1 MTAQE
6 SAGLRLRPGGMGL
19 GFFAS
24 GRPSIAAFLTRRN
37 TLFSVFFVKKRVKR
51 VLKAKKRPQVFDF
64 NQFF

>member
-1 MTAQE
+1 
-6 SAGLRLRPGGMGL
+6 MGL